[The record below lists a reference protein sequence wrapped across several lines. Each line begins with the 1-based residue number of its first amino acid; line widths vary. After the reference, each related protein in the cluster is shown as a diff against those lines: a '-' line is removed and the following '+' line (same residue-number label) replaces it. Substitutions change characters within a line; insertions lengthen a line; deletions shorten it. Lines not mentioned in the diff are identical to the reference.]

1 MNKPTLKLHDVNSYY
16 GQLQV
21 LMGVSLEVEDG
32 LMTGLIGPNGAG
44 KSTLL
49 KTIIGRVKS
58 SGSIHFRGER
68 IDGLPTRSI
77 VELGVIYVPEGRR
90 VFPDMTVVDN
100 LNLGAMSS
108 AARTGREQ
116 NLSLAYEIFPIL
128 NQRRKQLAG
137 TLSGGELQL
146 LAIARGLMGS
156 PQLLLIDEPSLGL
169 SPTAVTLVFETLR
182 EINEKGKTILIVEQ
196 NVPRLLKLA
205 SYSYVLEN
213 GRITNAS
220 TTNLLEK
227 DEGFVRSYLGI

>member
-1 MNKPTLKLHDVNSYY
+1 
-16 GQLQV
+16 
-21 LMGVSLEVEDG
+21 
-32 LMTGLIGPNGAG
+32 
-44 KSTLL
+44 
-49 KTIIGRVKS
+49 
-58 SGSIHFRGER
+58 
-68 IDGLPTRSI
+68 
-77 VELGVIYVPEGRR
+77 
-90 VFPDMTVVDN
+90 
-100 LNLGAMSS
+100 
-108 AARTGREQ
+108 
-116 NLSLAYEIFPIL
+116 
-128 NQRRKQLAG
+128 
-137 TLSGGELQL
+137 
-146 LAIARGLMGS
+146 MGS